1 MRPRT
6 LILTL
11 LIVGGFWVVTER
23 GDWNLKRLMQPISA
37 NGKLWSEPVTAHGSG
52 FGADE
57 QNNIDIYKTNRL
69 ATVNITSIVYQR
81 DFFFQVFPQKGIGS
95 GFIIN
100 EEGEIVT
107 NNHVVSGSRNVTVT
121 LSDKKQYS
129 ATVVG
134 IDRRSDLAILR
145 IHADRKLP
153 FVRLGNSDNLV
164 VGQKVLAIG
173 NPFGLEGTLTTGI
186 VSSLGRSLQNE
197 DGNPLEGLI
206 QTDAAINPGNSGGP
220 LLDSSGNVI
229 GINTAIYGSQTASG
243 EAGSIGIGFAMP
255 INRAKEKLE
264 EYRTT
269 GHISHPVFGVSQVF
283 LVQGDLAE
291 ALNMPSSGGLLIQ
304 GIDDGSPAAAAGLR
318 GPTRSVIV
326 ERRYQLGVGGDL
338 IIAIDGQPVDGQ
350 DALRRTLNQKRPG
363 ETMVLTIFRDNR
375 TMKVTVT
382 LGSAP
387 ETL

>member
-1 MRPRT
+1 
-6 LILTL
+6 L
-11 LIVGGFWVVTER
+11 LIVAGFWLVT
-23 GDWNLKRLMQPISA
+23 GHGNWNVRQLIQPLSA
-37 NGKLWSEPVTAHGSG
+37 TGRLWSDPVTAHGSG

-100 EEGEIVT
+100 EDGEILT
-107 NNHVVSGSRNVTVT
+107 NNHVVSGSQNITVT
-121 LSDKKQYS
+121 LSDQSHYT

-134 IDRRSDLAILR
+134 LDRRSDLAILR
-145 IHADRKLP
+145 IRANRKLP

-173 NPFGLEGTLTTGI
+173 NPFGLQGTLTTGI
-186 VSSLGRSLQNE
+186 VSSLGRSLENE
-197 DGNPLEGLI
+197 DGAPLEGLI

-269 GHISHPVFGVSQVF
+269 GKISHPVLGVSQAV

-291 ALNMPSSGGLLIQ
+291 ELNMPSSGGLLIQ
-304 GIDDGSPAAAAGLR
+304 GIEEGSPAAVGGLR
-318 GPTRSVIV
+318 GPSRSVIV
-326 ERRYQLGVGGDL
+326 GNRYRLGIGGDL
-338 IIAIDGQPVDGQ
+338 IIAIDGNPVSGQ
-350 DALRRTLNQKRPG
+350 DALTRAMSQKRPG
-363 ETMVLTIFRDNR
+363 ERMVLTIFRGNR

-387 ETL
+387 EAL